1 MSPWESSERIPLLD
15 PTSTSEPAISEM
27 EEGERRR
34 AYSHRSLLQGL
45 KAELAALPESVN
57 PFKYNLFSDKGV
69 AKFHQTK
76 NDVRNLQV
84 AYEALQRTVR
94 YTTTGRR
101 SPANTDEDMRFT
113 HDMMRKFKSARDE
126 LGSRALVDSGVAKSI
141 SILDRYRSEAELA
154 RLEYFLTE
162 AQQTGDAHT
171 CLEKAEMFTQ
181 VGWDGK
187 CDSKCFYHEALT
199 FT

>member
-15 PTSTSEPAISEM
+15 PTSTSEQAISEM

-45 KAELAALPESVN
+45 EAELAALPESVN
-57 PFKYNLFSDKGV
+57 PFKYNLFSDRSAARFNRKQV
-69 AKFHQTK
+69 
-76 NDVRNLQV
+76 DVRDLQV
-84 AYEALQRTVR
+84 AYEALQRSVT

-101 SPANTDEDMRFT
+101 SPANTDENMRFT
-113 HDMMRKFKSARDE
+113 HDMMRKFKFARDE
-126 LGSRALVDSGVAKSI
+126 LGSRELVDPDEKSI

-162 AQQTGDAHT
+162 AQQTEDVPT
-171 CLEKAEMFTQ
+171 CLQKAEMFTQ

-187 CDSKCFYHEALT
+187 CNSKYFCNEALT